1 MTMYMRIPPRYM
13 KFAGVWS
20 TILLFLSSCL
30 STPAAEETAPSKP
43 LNLTLP
49 SAEAYINLEQLQA
62 VMIPA
67 RDLVDLTERY
77 KGISV
82 PRTVTRTADPVGTAA
97 SFWISDD
104 DADKSRAIE
113 AQLVYQ
119 SDGLNMWVEEGA
131 EVDLDTVET
140 AAAVLET
147 QIIPTNR
154 QFFGQEWRPGVDGD
168 ARINIVHAHTLG
180 QNVIGYFAAANSY
193 TTAVNPFSNER
204 ETFFINL
211 ENAELGGEAYYEVI
225 AHEFQHMVHWNQ
237 DPNEATWMNE
247 GLSELAVT
255 INGYEPS
262 FHIPSYLDQ
271 PDTQLNYF
279 TQSSADY
286 GASALFITYFY
297 DRFGEEMTQQLV
309 REPSNDIGSVAKVL
323 ADNNQPLT
331 FDELFADWVVANYLA
346 SHGQG
351 TGVYNY
357 QSIALPEPIEP
368 YEITA
373 EHQALTA
380 VNQYAADYVHISG
393 DEPLTLTFTG
403 TQQTRLMDTAPYSGR
418 YFWTTLPGDASN
430 MHLTRPFDL
439 TAVAE
444 MTATLNF
451 WSWYD
456 IELGWDYAY
465 IAVSADEGATW
476 TQLSTIATSEANP
489 HGNNLGMGLTGTSG
503 STEPPAWRQQSADL
517 SPYIGQNIL
526 LRFEYVTDDALY
538 EQGLALDDI
547 TIPELGY
554 SDDVEAGD
562 GGWTA
567 VGFARHTNEL
577 PQTFIVQTILF
588 HEDGS
593 VTVERLPLADTQ
605 SGRWPIPLSD
615 QTPEAVLVI
624 SANTPLTTIPATYAY
639 TLEKP

>member
-1 MTMYMRIPPRYM
+1 MYMRIPPRYTKIVGM
-13 KFAGVWS
+13 WS
-20 TILLFLSSCL
+20 AILLILTSCL
-30 STPAAEETAPSKP
+30 SSPPTEENKPSRPLALTP
-43 LNLTLP
+43 P
-49 SAEAYINLEQLQA
+49 SAEAFTNLEQLQT

-77 KGISV
+77 KGGAV
-82 PRTVTRTADPVGTAA
+82 PRTVSRAADEVGMVVP
-97 SFWISDD
+97 FWISDD
-104 DADKSRAIE
+104 DEDKSRAVE
-113 AQLVYQ
+113 ARLVYQ
-119 SDGLNMWVEEGA
+119 SDSLNMWVEEGA
-131 EVDLDTVET
+131 DVDLATVET
-140 AAAVLET
+140 AATVLEN

-154 QFFGQEWRPGVDGD
+154 QFFGEEWRPGVDGD
-168 ARINIVHAHTLG
+168 ERINIVHTNTLG

-237 DPNEATWMNE
+237 DPNEATWVNE
-247 GLSELAVT
+247 GLAELAVT
-255 INGYEPS
+255 VNGYAPS
-262 FHIPSYLDQ
+262 FHIPSYLAQ

-279 TQSSADY
+279 TQSSEDY
-286 GASALFITYFY
+286 GAAALFITYFY
-297 DRFGEEMTQQLV
+297 DRFGEEMTKQLV

-323 ADNNQPLT
+323 ADNNQTLT
-331 FDELFADWVVANYLA
+331 FDDLFADWVVANYLA

-351 TGVYNY
+351 SGHYNY
-357 QSIALPEPIEP
+357 QSIVLPEPIEP
-368 YEITA
+368 YGIRA
-373 EHQALTA
+373 GHKMLTA
-380 VNQYAADYVHISG
+380 VNQYAADYLRIEG
-393 DEPLTLTFTG
+393 DEPLTLNFTG
-403 TQQTRLMDTAPYSGR
+403 TQQTVLMDTAPYSGR

-430 MHLTRPFDL
+430 MYLTRPFDL
-439 TAVAE
+439 TAVDGL
-444 MTATLNF
+444 TATLNF

-465 IAVSADEGATW
+465 IAVSADDGVTW

-503 STEPPAWRQQSADL
+503 STEPPEWRQQSADL
-517 SPYIGQNIL
+517 SPYIGQKIL

-554 SDDVEAGD
+554 RDDVEAGD
-562 GGWTA
+562 GGWSA

-577 PQTFIVQTILF
+577 PQSFIVQMILF

-593 VTVERLPLADTQ
+593 ITVERLPLDETQ
-605 SGRWPIPLSD
+605 SGRWTIPLAD
-615 QTPEAVLVI
+615 HTPEAVIVL
-624 SANTPLTTIPATYAY
+624 SANTPLTTIPATYTYA
-639 TLEKP
+639 LETP